1 MGRKLNFGPEK
12 NFGLKTIFGP
22 KLILCQQIFISYKKF
37 GVKENFGLK
46 KSLVEK
52 NLGSKKI
59 LKIEE
64 KNLWL
69 VGKFIDEKNF
79 GQINCQSKKILV
91 KKKFL
96 GPKKFMS

>member
-1 MGRKLNFGPEK
+1 M
-12 NFGLKTIFGP
+12 
-22 KLILCQQIFISYKKF
+22 KKF

-64 KNLWL
+64 KNLRL
-69 VGKFIDEKNF
+69 VGKFIDEK
-79 GQINCQSKKILV
+79 ILV
-91 KKKFL
+91 K
-96 GPKKFMS
+96 